1 MRSAIQKLSPR
12 TEFFLIVGLCFGYF
26 VLTSA
31 AVLLRGLHEYKLTTP
46 RVVRGIVIEIAIMV
60 IAGWIL
66 HLRGWTFRRLGFQ
79 FSCYGLLAG
88 VALFLVYIVLYW
100 GGYLL
105 VVTVNPAAQHLQVV
119 KMVPAAPAALFILL
133 IIVNSIF
140 EEAAVTG
147 YVVSAL
153 EEQGAAL
160 SITASTL
167 IRFLYH
173 LYQGPMASIAILP
186 LGLLFA
192 LVYWR
197 WRNLWPLMTA
207 HTIVNILSFAMAAS
221 RGISQ

>member
-12 TEFFLIVGLCFGYF
+12 TEFFLIVSLCFGYF
-26 VLTSA
+26 VVTSA
-31 AVLLRGLHEYKLTTP
+31 TLLLRGIHEYKLTTP
-46 RVVRGIVIEIAIMV
+46 VVIRGIVVETAIMV

-79 FSCYGLLAG
+79 FSWLGILAG
-88 VALFLVYIVLYW
+88 VPLFLVYIVLYW

-105 VVTVNPAAQHLQVV
+105 VVGINPAAQHLQVV
-119 KMVPAAPAALFILL
+119 TMVPAAPAALFVLL

-140 EEAAVTG
+140 EEEAAAG

-153 EEQGAAL
+153 EKQGMAL

-173 LYQGPMASIAILP
+173 LYQGPMAMIAVLP

-207 HTIVNILSFAMAAS
+207 HTIVNVLSFALAAS